1 VSDKDKTLDTLRLKN
16 LAGDLL
22 RAKSYEESARES
34 RIAIEGQIIALVD
47 FDSDRGQKTVTLEDG
62 TKIVVKKELSYKVNF
77 EALEEERFPLDEDGE
92 QPPMPTKLKTTRELD
107 VKGYEW
113 YRENNPDV
121 FRIIAQHVTVTPRKP
136 SVEVKVKS

>member
-1 VSDKDKTLDTLRLKN
+1 MSNKPPELLGN
-16 LAGDLL
+16 LADRLL
-22 RAKSYEESARES
+22 VARAAESQARAERIVFEE
-34 RIAIEGQIIALVD
+34 QIIALVG
-47 FDSDRGQKTVTLEDG
+47 FDGDSGQKTVTLDDG